1 MSRYVPM
8 ENQPPFYYSLSRA
21 SNIFGL
27 TFNEIIDLAIKN
39 DIILSIKIPKD
50 YFPYLLSVV
59 PPEDFK
65 MFGYLTHTKK
75 ALQDTSMLPVEIP
88 SSYVNLSVSD
98 CCVLKTSNLEQSIF
112 ESVFMNN
119 NNSYSEHELLSEESK
134 SFNYVRIGD
143 AVVNNFNYHTYKDE
157 SINLKTELTNNF
169 SPENIL
175 RIHNGLYKVLSNS
188 YIRKVVLIDGN
199 STLADAGVDDEFLA
213 SSNLNQCHIKELTI
227 TQNDIEISSNYKE
240 VFEQLKAALTTPQL
254 TELKEPQEISEP
266 QDVMEFTV
274 DDIPKESDYFL
285 PKRCRYSSKLNLLA
299 VLGYSFYESKSLTIP
314 SNLTSYFQNKLSNQN
329 IKEAQT
335 AVFFINPKPAGKMR
349 DDLRGEVQFKS
360 LIAVYEKFYIDG
372 KLKSNVQKTQVAQKI
387 KRKLNDDYG
396 YSREKCRYAV
406 RFITPD
412 NKK

>member
-1 MSRYVPM
+1 MSRYAPM
-8 ENQPPFYYSLSRA
+8 ENQPPFYYSLSGA

-27 TFNEIIDLAIKN
+27 TFNEIIDLAIES

-75 ALQDTSMLPVEIP
+75 ALQDISMLPVEIP

-98 CCVLKTSNLEQSIF
+98 CAVLKTSNLEQSIF

-119 NNSYSEHELLSEESK
+119 NYSYSEHELLSEESK

-227 TQNDIEISSNYKE
+227 TQHDIEISSNYKE
-240 VFEQLKAALTTPQL
+240 VFEQLKSTLTIPDL
-254 TELKEPQEISEP
+254 TEP
-266 QDVMEFTV
+266 TV
-274 DDIPKESDYFL
+274 SAELTVEDIPMTSTYYL
-285 PKRCRYSSKLNLLA
+285 PNDCRYSSKLNFLS
-299 VLGYSFYESKSLTIP
+299 VLGYSLYEHKSLDTP
-314 SNLTSYFQNKLSNQN
+314 DNLTNYIKDKRS
-329 IKEAQT
+329 IVHKEAE
-335 AVFFINPKPAGKMR
+335 AAAFFISPNPKGKMNT
-349 DDLRGEVQFKS
+349 GYKSKIQFKH
-360 LIAVYEKFYIDG
+360 LVQMYKEYYIDG
-372 KLKSNVQKTQVAQKI
+372 KLKPKGVEKEKAI
-387 KRKLNDDYG
+387 KQRMKNSFNKNYG
-396 YSREKCRYAV
+396 YIDEKCRYAV
-406 RFITPD
+406 KLIAPD
-412 NKK
+412 N

>member
-1 MSRYVPM
+1 M

-240 VFEQLKAALTTPQL
+240 VFEQYKSVETIPESSPYFVKPELREFNGLSTLAEIGYQYFVVEENKLVGP
-254 TELKEPQEISEP
+254 LKE
-266 QDVMEFTV
+266 
-274 DDIPKESDYFL
+274 L
-285 PKRCRYSSKLNLLA
+285 LSSKSVGL
-299 VLGYSFYESKSLTIP
+299 KKTI
-314 SNLTSYFQNKLSNQN
+314 
-329 IKEAQT
+329 EA
-335 AVFFINPKPAGKMR
+335 AVFFLNPKPHHKADLHNSTKAKGCRCQFIYLIDEAEKYWLDKKIDVLS
-349 DDLRGEVQFKS
+349 DDDIHKCRKAFAEVLYKVGYSHEKAIHGEFLS
-360 LIAVYEKFYIDG
+360 LPN
-372 KLKSNVQKTQVAQKI
+372 KLK
-387 KRKLNDDYG
+387 LNEG
-396 YSREKCRYAV
+396 VGVLNISKV
-406 RFITPD
+406 FP
-412 NKK
+412 